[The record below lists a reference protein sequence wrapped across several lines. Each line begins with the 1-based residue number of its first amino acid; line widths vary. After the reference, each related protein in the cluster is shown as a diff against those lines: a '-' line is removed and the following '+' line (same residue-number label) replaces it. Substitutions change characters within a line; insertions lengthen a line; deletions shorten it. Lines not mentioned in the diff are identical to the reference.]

1 MQLNPYL
8 TFNGNCEAAFT
19 FYEQHLGGKVLF
31 MMPFG
36 DSPMP
41 EPAPGWSS
49 KVLHATLKLAGAVV
63 MGSTLHPIATRP
75 RQASW
80 SPSASTQPR
89 KLSASTIF
97 SRKTARSSCPS
108 KKPSGPNDSPC
119 SPTASASPGAS
130 ASREQSPPPPAS
142 SETHKEV
149 VPAATST
156 ATEGTL
162 SGAQPESLR
171 RGR

>member
-19 FYEQHLGGKVLF
+19 FYEQHLGAKVLF

-63 MGSTLHPIATRP
+63 MGSDTPPDRYRAPAGFMVALSVDSAAEAQRIYDLLQENGQVVMPLEKTFWAERFAMLTDRFGIP
-75 RQASW
+75 W
-80 SPSASTQPR
+80 SISFEGAVSAPSS
-89 KLSASTIF
+89 
-97 SRKTARSSCPS
+97 
-108 KKPSGPNDSPC
+108 
-119 SPTASASPGAS
+119 
-130 ASREQSPPPPAS
+130 
-142 SETHKEV
+142 
-149 VPAATST
+149 
-156 ATEGTL
+156 
-162 SGAQPESLR
+162 
-171 RGR
+171 